1 MDVIKN
7 LVAPDKYLIKCPY
20 NMEAEGFCVHNSGN
34 DASARDEIAYM
45 IRNDLEKS
53 FHYAID
59 DKEVVQGIPENRNAW
74 HAGDGGSGKGNRKYI
89 GVEICYSLSGGER
102 FLAAERRA
110 AKFIAKKLKVNG
122 WGIECVKKHQD
133 FDGKYCPHR
142 TLDMGWQRFINM
154 IKAEMYI
161 PGELVGND
169 IPRGADDLVLYFK
182 GLSRNGKTGTNQW
195 GYEVAIDKNGVVL
208 EDPHYS
214 GNTPIPTG
222 GKVLSG
228 HGKAGEWIKA
238 NIKKGY
244 HVWFDS
250 AAHVSAG
257 VHRSVD
263 RFNGIRGANELV
275 IYDKGEKSNTNI
287 WGWEVAVNEKGHV
300 TKKRYGGKTAI
311 PEGGFV
317 ISGHGDAANWINKN
331 IKAGDKIRIIGSI
344 VKVN

>member
-1 MDVIKN
+1 MDVTKN
-7 LVAPDKYLIKCPY
+7 LVPADKYYLKCPY
-20 NMEAEGFCVHNSGN
+20 SMEAEFFVVHNTAN

-59 DKEVVQGIPENRNAW
+59 DKEVVQGIPESRNAW
-74 HAGDGGSGKGNRKYI
+74 HAGDGKNGKGNRCGI
-89 GVEICYSLSGGER
+89 GIEICYSLSGGER
-102 FLAAERRA
+102 FIAAEQRA
-110 AKFIAKKLKVNG
+110 AKFIAKKLKAKG
-122 WGIECVKKHQD
+122 WGIDRVKKHQD

-169 IPRGADDLVLYFK
+169 VPRGADDLVLYFK
-182 GLSRNGKTGTNQW
+182 GLSGNGRTGTNQW

-214 GNTPIPTG
+214 GNTKIPVG

-238 NIKKGY
+238 NIRKGY
-244 HVWFDS
+244 TVWFDN

-275 IYDKGEKSNTNI
+275 VYDKGEKSNTNI
-287 WGWEVAVNEKGHV
+287 WGWEVAVNSKGHV

-317 ISGHGDAANWINKN
+317 LSGHGDAANWINKN
-331 IKAGDKIRIIGSI
+331 IKISDKVKI
-344 VKVN
+344 VGNIVGVK